1 MKSALKNGK
10 VEDPIL
16 ASRIGVYILA
26 RGLKISPLEVYKMP
40 VDLFQDMMLIHQ
52 TVEELKG
59 DELKKAT
66 NKTKSMK
73 GMR

>member
-10 VEDPIL
+10 IEDPIL
-16 ASRIGVYILA
+16 ASRIGVYVLA

-59 DELKKAT
+59 EEMDKATKKA
-66 NKTKSMK
+66 KSIK

>member
-26 RGLKISPLEVYKMP
+26 RGLQISPLEVYKMP

-52 TVEELKG
+52 TVEEIKG
-59 DELKKAT
+59 EELD
-66 NKTKSMK
+66 KSMK
-73 GMR
+73 KAKSGSRLR

>member
-10 VEDPIL
+10 IEDPIL

-40 VDLFQDMMLIHQ
+40 VDLFQDMMMIHQ
-52 TVEELKG
+52 TVEEI
-59 DELKKAT
+59 KAEEMDKAM
-66 NKTKSMK
+66 NKTKRIK

>member
-1 MKSALKNGK
+1 VKSALKNGK

>member
-10 VEDPIL
+10 IEDPIL
-16 ASRIGVYILA
+16 ASRIGVYVLA
-26 RGLKISPLEVYKMP
+26 KGLQISPLEIYRMP

-52 TVEELKG
+52 TVEEI
-59 DELKKAT
+59 KAEEMEKSMK
-66 NKTKSMK
+66 KTKSIK

>member
-10 VEDPIL
+10 IEDPIL
-16 ASRIGVYILA
+16 ASRIGVYVLA

-52 TVEELKG
+52 VVEEIQADEMQKG
-59 DELKKAT
+59 M
-66 NKTKSMK
+66 NKTKNIK

>member
-10 VEDPIL
+10 IEDPIL

-26 RGLKISPLEVYKMP
+26 RGLKISPLEVYRMP

>member
-10 VEDPIL
+10 IEDPIL